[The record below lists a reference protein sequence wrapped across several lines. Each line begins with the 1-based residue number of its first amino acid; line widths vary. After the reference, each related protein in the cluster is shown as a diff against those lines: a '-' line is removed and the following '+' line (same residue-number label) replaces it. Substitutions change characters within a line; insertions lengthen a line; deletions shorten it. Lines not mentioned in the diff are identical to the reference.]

1 MAKGDSFL
9 SPSQEPSFFLP
20 HPNPPPPPPSLR
32 TPSVIR
38 SDSFSFNDKALKVS
52 PSILLI
58 IIILAIVFFVSGLLH
73 LLVRFLWRPQS
84 RDPDDFDNGTALQ
97 GQLQQLFHLHDAG
110 VDQSFID
117 TLPVFHY
124 KAIIGLK
131 NPFDCAVCLC
141 EFEPEDK
148 LRLLPKCSHA
158 FHMECIDTWLLSH
171 STCPLCRASLLPDF
185 SANNT
190 SNTCSPIVLV
200 LESGSESSREIIAP
214 ERDTAAAAVARTS
227 SVITSNSCEFGSSTR
242 IDFQNKSGELTSS
255 GDSNKVLN
263 IDANGVEKVVTVKLG
278 KFRNVDGGG
287 GGEGSSSSNNNVDGR
302 RCFSMGSFAYVMDE
316 SSSLQV
322 PIRTP
327 MKKKQSNSKKKSSL
341 PLTPGHRPA
350 MSEYDSESRRDFR
363 FACFDASKI
372 EDFGGAESSN
382 TNCNGAA
389 IGRGR
394 IESFSI
400 SKIWLRGKKEEKQNA
415 AGDSSRRAVSFRFP
429 APQKNAVGSSEEM
442 KANKNVKF
450 DTSSTI
456 SEMDIAKWENGGSE
470 YGFDEE
476 SQSCNS
482 IDFQARAPSFA
493 RRTLLW
499 LTGRQNKVVHSSSD
513 SSI

>member
-1 MAKGDSFL
+1 MANIFLHLAKADSFL
-9 SPSQEPSFFLP
+9 SQSQQPSFFLP
-20 HPNPPPPPPSLR
+20 HPNPPPPPSA
-32 TPSVIR
+32 VVR
-38 SDSFSFNDKALKVS
+38 SDSFTFDEKALKVS

-158 FHMECIDTWLLSH
+158 FHMDCIDTWLLSH
-171 STCPLCRASLLPDF
+171 STCPLCRATLLPDF
-185 SANNT
+185 SSNNT
-190 SNTCSPIVLV
+190 NNTCSPIVLV
-200 LESGSESSREIIAP
+200 LESGSETSREITAP
-214 ERDTAAAAVARTS
+214 ERDA
-227 SVITSNSCEFGSSTR
+227 SVMTSNSREFGSSTR

-255 GDSNKVLN
+255 GDSNKILN
-263 IDANGVEKVVTVKLG
+263 LDTNGVEKVVAVKLG

-327 MKKKQSNSKKKSSL
+327 MKKKQSSCNKKSSL

-350 MSEYDSESRRDFR
+350 MSECDSESRRDFR
-363 FACFDASKI
+363 FACFDATAKI
-372 EDFGGAESSN
+372 EDLGGAETS
-382 TNCNGAA
+382 NGAA
-389 IGRGR
+389 IGRSR
-394 IESFSI
+394 KESFSI

-415 AGDSSRRAVSFRFP
+415 VGHSSRRAVSFRFP
-429 APQKNAVGSSEEM
+429 VSQKNGVNDSGSSEEM
-442 KANKNVKF
+442 KGNKNVKF

-482 IDFQARAPSFA
+482 IDSQARAPSFA

-499 LTGRQNKVVHSSSD
+499 LTGRQNKVVHSSSV
-513 SSI
+513 SNI